1 MTSPAKSGAKSGVK
15 SPAQALRPGHV
26 LTLANVADGAEALVV
41 SDMAR
46 AVAAKP
52 NPPAIS
58 LAVVCRDGPRMAQLA
73 RALEFFAPDL
83 PVMQFPHGTASP
95 MIVCRPMA
103 VSSPSG

>member
-1 MTSPAKSGAKSGVK
+1 MKSPVR
-15 SPAQALRPGHV
+15 SPAQLLRPGHV
-26 LTLANVADGAEALVV
+26 LTLSNVAEGAEALVV

-83 PVMQFPHGTASP
+83 PVMQFPSTL
-95 MIVCRPMA
+95 R
-103 VSSPSG
+103 